1 MYVCVYIT
9 IYTYIYIAY
18 MGGWGANSPMFRQL
32 LRTGFPV
39 HGWWLWYFSIYG
51 IDWDSIIPELIIN
64 QQGSWTPLMSIYPY
78 EHFKQNDAYF
88 SGVKPALSQS
98 QKDSWRSAF
107 LGSEKSSVA
116 PLQQHPAQNSPMIL
130 AIPNCPNDSTT
141 SWGIAVTE
149 ERSRARPTFWMSTP
163 SMVTEPSVG
172 STVRRRILQRN
183 VTRLFGQVGGPTCS
197 KNILKAQKV
206 RQKVGLHHNKTGV
219 FRYLFI
225 TSDSPNT
232 KIILFWWRSSVVCT
246 RRWI

>member
-1 MYVCVYIT
+1 MYIIYILYY
-9 IYTYIYIAY
+9 IYIIYIIIIYIYYILYIYIIYYIYIYIIYSLYIYIAY

-64 QQGSWTPLMSIYPY
+64 QQGSWTLLMSIYPY

-116 PLQQHPAQNSPMIL
+116 PLQQHPTATAPWFWPS
-130 AIPNCPNDSTT
+130 PNCPNDSTT

-149 ERSRARPTFWMSTP
+149 ERSRARPTVWMSTP

-183 VTRLFGQVGGPTCS
+183 VNRFF
-197 KNILKAQKV
+197 V
-206 RQKVGLHHNKTGV
+206 RPSGWPYMWKKT
-219 FRYLFI
+219 
-225 TSDSPNT
+225 S
-232 KIILFWWRSSVVCT
+232 
-246 RRWI
+246 